1 MRHIIGLV
9 LTGIGVGLLVAGL
22 LVPTYLA
29 PRLIRAPANVY
40 EVKTLHGQNA
50 TYLDASTGRLR
61 TGASVTAT
69 ATVRGDPAAQRGGI
83 VVWDSFNWIQDAST
97 GGNVGYSR
105 YRTAFDRRTG
115 DLVRCC
121 GANVDGDRQAA
132 MSGIGLFW
140 PLGVSK
146 KTYMLFD
153 FSTRRAW
160 PARFAG
166 EERVHGMRAY
176 RFVQRIPETTMHGT
190 APSVPGSM
198 LGLGEDSGTVAVDRR
213 YSADNTYWVDPRTG
227 AALNVRQKVRTEL
240 VAAQGRGRLVVA
252 DLDLRMPDAEQR
264 TLVATAGDA
273 HRMLGLL
280 TTVTP
285 IAAPVTGLALLAF
298 GITLARRPRPS
309 RRHRAT
315 DQGAATAPA

>member
-1 MRHIIGLV
+1 
-9 LTGIGVGLLVAGL
+9 
-22 LVPTYLA
+22 
-29 PRLIRAPANVY
+29 
-40 EVKTLHGQNA
+40 
-50 TYLDASTGRLR
+50 
-61 TGASVTAT
+61 
-69 ATVRGDPAAQRGGI
+69 
-83 VVWDSFNWIQDAST
+83 
-97 GGNVGYSR
+97 
-105 YRTAFDRRTG
+105 
-115 DLVRCC
+115 
-121 GANVDGDRQAA
+121 
-132 MSGIGLFW
+132 
-140 PLGVSK
+140 
-146 KTYMLFD
+146 
-153 FSTRRAW
+153 
-160 PARFAG
+160 
-166 EERVHGMRAY
+166 
-176 RFVQRIPETTMHGT
+176 
-190 APSVPGSM
+190 
-198 LGLGEDSGTVAVDRR
+198 VDRR

-298 GITLARRPRPS
+298 GIMLARRPRPS